1 MKEIAPIAILLMLVF
16 FLSTAF
22 SNDYLYYAYTS
33 QEDLGFSQQMVS
45 DTTGKDDYSKQSD
58 TLLKSGYAP
67 VNGLKMYFE
76 IYGSGEPLILLHGSH
91 ATIKT
96 TWGSMIPAFAKNHQ
110 VIAVELQGHG
120 HTADIDRPITCEA
133 MAEDIAAFMK
143 YLNIPQADLMG
154 YSMGSGVA
162 LNVAL
167 KHPKLVRRLVL
178 LSPVYNSVG
187 IQADYWPMLPKV
199 TPEIF
204 EGSPVKQEYDRVNP
218 NPKNW
223 PTLAAK
229 LKTIYPK
236 GFDWKAKNLKA
247 IKSPVMVVVGDADM
261 VRPEHAVEMFR
272 LFGGGQFGDLNGL
285 PNSQLAILPAT
296 GHVGILF
303 RTEWLLAMIPVFLDS
318 NTSTSK

>member
-1 MKEIAPIAILLMLVF
+1 MLFIV
-16 FLSTAF
+16 LSSAF
-22 SNDYLYYAYTS
+22 ANDNLCYAYS
-33 QEDLGFSQQMVS
+33 YPESIGFSEQTVS
-45 DTTGKDDYSKQSD
+45 DTTGKDHYSNQSD

-67 VNGLKMYFE
+67 VNGLNMYFE
-76 IYGSGEPLILLHGSH
+76 IYGSGEPLILLHGAH

-96 TWGSMIPAFAKNHQ
+96 TWCGMIPALAKNHQ

-120 HTADIDRPITCEA
+120 HTGDIDRPITCEA

-143 YLNIPQADLMG
+143 YLNIPQADIMG

-162 LNVAL
+162 LNL
-167 KHPKLVRRLVL
+167 SIKHPELTRKLVL

-199 TPEIF
+199 TSEIF

-223 PTLAAK
+223 PTLVAK
-229 LKTIYPK
+229 LKNIYPK
-236 GFDWKAKNLKA
+236 GFDWKAKNLRA

-261 VRPEHAVEMFR
+261 VIPEHAVEMFR

-296 GHVGILF
+296 GHVGMLF
-303 RTEWLLAMIPVFLDS
+303 RTEWLLAMIPAFLDS
-318 NTSTSK
+318 NTSPSK